1 MQIEQLSC
9 NIGAELSSVRLKDAI
24 YDDGLF
30 SEIRTQLLKNRVLF
44 FRDQDLTRAEHIAF
58 AQRFGQLEDH
68 PAVGSHPDYPGLVQI
83 YKSPDSPVDRYEN
96 AWHSDASWREIP
108 PMGCVLRCVEA
119 PQVGG
124 DTMWTNMILA
134 YENLPEE
141 IKAKI
146 DGLRARHSIEA
157 SFGAAMPIEQ
167 RLALKAQFP
176 DAEHPVVRTHPETG
190 EKILYVNAF
199 TTHFT
204 NYHTKERVRF
214 GQDANPGA
222 ADLLRYLISQAS
234 IPEYQV
240 RWRWKPNSIAIWD
253 NRSTQHYAV
262 MDYPACHRKM
272 ERAGIIG
279 DATY

>member
-9 NIGAELSSVRLKDAI
+9 NIGAELSGISLADAI
-24 YDDGLF
+24 HDNDLF
-30 SEIRTQLLKNRVLF
+30 AEIRTHLLKHRVLF
-44 FRDQDLTRAEHIAF
+44 LRDQNLTRAEHVAF
-58 AQRFGQLEDH
+58 AERFGQLEDH
-68 PAVGSHPDYPGLVQI
+68 PAVGSHPDHPGLVQI
-83 YKSPDSPVDRYEN
+83 YKNPYSPIDRYEN
-96 AWHSDASWREIP
+96 AWHSDASWRKAP
-108 PMGCVLRCVEA
+108 PMGCVLRCIEC
-119 PQVGG
+119 PPVGG
-124 DTMWTNMILA
+124 DTMWTNMALA
-134 YENLPEE
+134 YEKLPEE
-141 IKAKI
+141 IKTKI
-146 DGLRARHSIEA
+146 AGLRAYHSIEA
-157 SFGAAMPIEQ
+157 SFGAAMPTEK
-167 RLALKAQFP
+167 RLALKAQYP

-199 TTHFT
+199 TTHFS
-204 NYHTKERVRF
+204 NFHTKEFVRY

-222 ADLLRYLISQAS
+222 SDLLRYLISQAYV
-234 IPEYQV
+234 PEYQV